1 MGRRK
6 RKKNTKIQLLTAV
19 IVIILGVLSSFLD
32 EGFISENFL
41 TVREDT
47 EGLLNIYY
55 LDVGQGD
62 ATYINIGNFDILIDA
77 GSKSEKEKLIQ
88 QLEELNIDDFEMVI
102 ATHPHEDHIGGME
115 AVFERYNVKEFYMPK
130 IIHTSK
136 VFESM
141 ITAVANEGIKVK
153 IIKDGTTF
161 NLGNGAQIDVYSPIY
176 ESYSNL
182 NDYSPIMKLT
192 FGENSFIFTGDAE
205 APVELEV
212 VEKYGSDL
220 EADVLKFGHH
230 GSSTSSTEEF
240 IQAVDPK
247 YGVISSGAN
256 NMYGHPHR
264 EVLSLISE
272 YDIETYRTD
281 IDGQVVFISD
291 GKIITVQN

>member
-6 RKKNTKIQLLTAV
+6 RKKNTKVQLLTAV
-19 IVIILGVLSSFLD
+19 IVVILGVLSSFLD

-130 IIHTSK
+130 VTHTSK
-136 VFESM
+136 VFENM
-141 ITAVANEGIKVK
+141 ITAVDNEGIKVK
-153 IIKDGTTF
+153 IIKDGMTF
-161 NLGNGAQIDVYSPIY
+161 DLGNGAYIDVYSPMY
-176 ESYSNL
+176 ESYNNL

-192 FGENSFIFTGDAE
+192 FGENVFMFTGDAE

-212 VEKYGSDL
+212 VEKYGDYLKS
-220 EADVLKFGHH
+220 DVLRFGHH

-240 IQAVDPK
+240 IQAVNPK
-247 YGVISSGAN
+247 YGVISTGTN

-272 YDIETYRTD
+272 YGIETYRTD

-291 GKIITVQN
+291 GKTITVQN

>member
-6 RKKNTKIQLLTAV
+6 RKKNTKVQLVTAI

-32 EGFISENFL
+32 ESFISENFL

-77 GSKSEKEKLIQ
+77 GSKSEKEKLIE

-115 AVFERYNVKEFYMPK
+115 VIFERYNVKEFYMPK
-130 IIHTSK
+130 VTHTSK
-136 VFESM
+136 VFENM

-153 IIKDGTTF
+153 IIKDEMTF
-161 NLGNGAQIDVYSPIY
+161 NLGNGAHIDVYSPMY

-212 VEKYGSDL
+212 VEKYGDYL
-220 EADVLKFGHH
+220 KADVLKFGHH

-240 IQAVDPK
+240 IQAIDPK
-247 YGVISSGAN
+247 YGVISSGDN
-256 NMYGHPHR
+256 NMYGHPHK
-264 EVLSLISE
+264 EVLSLIDK
-272 YDIETYRTD
+272 YNIATYRTD
-281 IDGQVVFISD
+281 IDGQINFTSD
-291 GKIITVQN
+291 GKTITVQN

>member
-6 RKKNTKIQLLTAV
+6 RKKNTKVQLLTAV
-19 IVIILGVLSSFLD
+19 IVVILGVLSSFLD

-130 IIHTSK
+130 VTHTSK
-136 VFESM
+136 VFENM
-141 ITAVANEGIKVK
+141 ITAVDNEGIKVK
-153 IIKDGTTF
+153 IIKDGVTF
-161 NLGNGAQIDVYSPIY
+161 DLGNGAYIDVYSPMY
-176 ESYSNL
+176 ESYNNL

-192 FGENSFIFTGDAE
+192 FGENVFMFTGDAE

-212 VEKYGSDL
+212 VEKYGGYLKS
-220 EADVLKFGHH
+220 DVLRFGHH

-240 IQAVDPK
+240 IQAVNPK
-247 YGVISSGAN
+247 YGVISTGTN

-272 YDIETYRTD
+272 YGIETYRTD

-291 GKIITVQN
+291 GKTITVQN